1 MCRAGIAMMET
12 QEDVIIIEDTQGEG
26 YEAADEEEE
35 EDKAEWEEEGDE
47 EREEREERTWLGEE
61 DWLEEKWL
69 VEEWQDLDEER
80 HIGTLRLSPEGML
93 IYREGRWHPV

>member
-1 MCRAGIAMMET
+1 
-12 QEDVIIIEDTQGEG
+12 
-26 YEAADEEEE
+26 
-35 EDKAEWEEEGDE
+35 
-47 EREEREERTWLGEE
+47 
-61 DWLEEKWL
+61 LEEKWL

>member
-1 MCRAGIAMMET
+1 MCRAGIARLET

-26 YEAADEEEE
+26 YEEEDEEDE
-35 EDKAEWEEEGDE
+35 EDQAEWEEDGDE
-47 EREEREERTWLGEE
+47 EREEREERTWLE
-61 DWLEEKWL
+61 
-69 VEEWQDLDEER
+69 EEWQDLDEER